1 MVKILLHCMI
11 FGFIKVPTQV
21 IRTNLSS
28 ILIDADAGIKLT
40 INKNSAK
47 WMQLPRDV
55 LVGHGVLEEVGY
67 VCRDLKLKGNAL
79 IVTGNTTRD
88 IAAKRVS
95 TLLESTGS
103 NAETILTRNATVEE
117 VERVMEKA
125 LEVEASFLL
134 GVGSGRSIDL
144 AKLASTRL
152 ELPFISVPT
161 AASHDG
167 IASSRASIMDN
178 GRSTSAQAQAPISV
192 IADTKIISAAPFR
205 FLAAGCGDIVSNY
218 TAVLDWELANRLR
231 NEYLGEYAAA
241 LSRMAARVIIEYADS
256 IKPDHETSARLV
268 VKALVSNG
276 VAMSIAGSSRPASGS
291 EHMFSH
297 ALDRIAP
304 KPALHGEQC
313 GVGTIMMMYLHG
325 GNWQEIRDALKKI
338 GAPVT
343 AEELGIDDKYIVEAL
358 LRAHSIRS
366 ERYTILGSGL
376 TPSAAEKVARI
387 TKVIS

>member
-1 MVKILLHCMI
+1 
-11 FGFIKVPTQV
+11 
-21 IRTNLSS
+21 
-28 ILIDADAGIKLT
+28 
-40 INKNSAK
+40 
-47 WMQLPRDV
+47 MQLPRDV

-79 IVTGNTTRD
+79 IVTGNTTGD
-88 IAAKRVS
+88 IAGKRVCN
-95 TLLESTGS
+95 LLDCAGS
-103 NAETILTRNATVEE
+103 SAETVLTCKATIEE
-117 VERVMEKA
+117 VEKVMEKA
-125 LEVEASFLL
+125 LEVEANFLL

-167 IASSRASIMDN
+167 IASSRASIVDN
-178 GRSTSAQAQAPISV
+178 GRSKSAQAQAPIAV
-192 IADTKIISAAPFR
+192 IADTEIISAAPFR
-205 FLAAGCGDIVSNY
+205 LLAAGCGDIISNY
-218 TAVLDWELANRLR
+218 TAVLDWELASRIR
-231 NEYLGEYAAA
+231 NEYFGEYAAA
-241 LSRMAARVIIEYADS
+241 ISRMAARVVIDYADS
-256 IKPDHETSARLV
+256 IKPEHETSARLV

-276 VAMSIAGSSRPASGS
+276 IAMSIAGSSRPASGS

-325 GNWQEIRDALKKI
+325 GNWQEIRDALKII

-343 AEELGIDDKYIVEAL
+343 AEELGIEDKYIIEAL
-358 LRAHSIRS
+358 LHAHSIRP

-376 TPSAAEKVARI
+376 TLSAAEKVAKI
-387 TKVIS
+387 TKVIN